1 MQPTAPRH
9 RGELPG
15 LIPGSSRRKKL
26 APTRDGQEIALRLLK
41 DGTTET
47 IPLTLDVLLAPS
59 EEVHVPQNDAHS
71 EDIYVMMQR
80 LKRHVERRP
89 GWRLF
94 TDLIVKWPGE
104 RDVSP
109 DIIVV
114 EGLEDTSHKRRSLD
128 VAKEG
133 CRVRAVI
140 EVVTTTSTEQRE
152 KDEKSNPPLFERCGV
167 TDCLLLYPREH
178 RKAEDVPVVL
188 RSRGRG
194 GKHVHRKP
202 NAKGRFLMRSLGVYV
217 SVRTKNGHEEVVFED
232 SRTGE
237 LLTTVDEEEK
247 MRLQEEKMRLQ
258 EEKKRLQEEKKR
270 KAEASKRRRA
280 ERQAEEES
288 KARQQAESRAEE
300 AVSQA
305 AAAKQT
311 LARTLLTL
319 LEERGLAPD
328 DDARQRIL
336 GCDDLQELQR
346 WLARLPTLTDLD
358 ELWSPP

>member
-1 MQPTAPRH
+1 M
-9 RGELPG
+9 
-15 LIPGSSRRKKL
+15 
-26 APTRDGQEIALRLLK
+26 RLLK

-47 IPLTLDVLLAPS
+47 IPLTRDVLLSPS

-71 EDIYVMMQR
+71 EDIYVTMQR

-114 EGLEDTSHKRRSLD
+114 EGLDDTSHKRRSLD

-140 EVVTTTSTEQRE
+140 EVVTTTSAAQRE
-152 KDEKSNPPLFERCGV
+152 KDEEDNPPLFERCGV
-167 TDCLLLYPREH
+167 SDCLLLYPREH

-194 GKHVHRKP
+194 GKHVRRKP

-217 SVRTKNGHEEVVFED
+217 SVRKKNGHEEVVFED

-237 LLTTVDEEEK
+237 FLTTVEEEEQK
-247 MRLQEEKMRLQ
+247 RLQEEQ
-258 EEKKRLQEEKKR
+258 KRLQEEKKR

-280 ERQAEEES
+280 ERRAEE
-288 KARQQAESRAEE
+288 AESRAAE
-300 AVSQA
+300 AQSQA
-305 AAAKQT
+305 DSARRT
-311 LARTLLTL
+311 LARTLLVL
-319 LEERGLAPD
+319 LDERGLAPD
-328 DDARQRIL
+328 DKARQRIL
-336 GCDDLQELQR
+336 GCDDLQELQS
-346 WLARLPTLTDLD
+346 WLERLPTLTDLD
-358 ELWSPP
+358 ELWSPPKSAD